1 MQVITSPGI
10 VAPTLGVIIVNYNY
24 ARFVVD
30 AIESVL
36 AQDPPF
42 DEVIVVDDGST
53 DNSLEIISKFEPRIR
68 VIAKKNGGQ
77 LSASIAGITAATT
90 DYLYILDADDYVALD
105 FVRGVKPWLTE
116 KPAKIQFQLVGVD
129 AEKRLLGSTFP
140 TYSEGYGSSQ
150 MIEDNR
156 VIGFYVS
163 PPTSGNIYRRDVL
176 TTMKLDLIRSN
187 EPLDGSPGLAVPYL
201 GPVKSLNRPLALYRV
216 HGQNHS
222 RWDQPDRSL
231 LQGEIE
237 WFYRRWTD
245 VCNLL
250 ALKRPPFGDE
260 EPLYVLERRLMQSAL
275 ANERLTAAIWQY
287 LRRLGP
293 AHLPTKQKVML
304 IVWASG
310 LILPLEKWRKKLVF
324 AQRSPLNRS
333 AGLKWLIGLL
343 SGHQS
348 IPTELE
354 SEAASPPFGPH
365 R

>member
-1 MQVITSPGI
+1 MQVITPPG
-10 VAPTLGVIIVNYNY
+10 VAAPTLGVIIVNYNY

-36 AQDPPF
+36 AQEPPF

-53 DNSLEIISKFEPRIR
+53 DNSLEVITKFQPRVQ
-68 VIAKKNGGQ
+68 VIAKANGGQ
-77 LSASIAGITAATT
+77 LSASIAGITAART
-90 DYLYILDADDYVALD
+90 DYVYILDADDYVALD
-105 FVRGVKPWLTE
+105 FVRTIKPYLAE
-116 KPAKIQFQLVGVD
+116 NPAKVQFQLIGVD
-129 AEKRLLGSTFP
+129 AEKKLLGSTFP
-140 TYSEGYGSSQ
+140 TYSDGYGSSQ

-156 VIGFYVS
+156 IIGFYVS
-163 PPTSGNIYRRDVL
+163 PPTSGNVYRRNVL
-176 TTMKLDLIRSN
+176 TEMRLDLIKAN

-201 GPVKSLNRPLALYRV
+201 GAVRSINRPLALYRV

-250 ALKRPPFGDE
+250 GLSQPPFGEE

-275 ANERLTAAIWQY
+275 ENQRLAPAVWSY

-293 AHLPTKQKVML
+293 AHLPTKQKLML
-304 IVWASG
+304 VVWATG
-310 LILPLEKWRKKLVF
+310 LILPMMKWRRKLVF

-343 SGHQS
+343 SGHQNLS
-348 IPTELE
+348 NELE
-354 SEAASPPFGPH
+354 SEASRPFGP
-365 R
+365 RR